1 MMRRRALAGLTVAVF
16 AVVAAAPLVAQQEDT
31 SKVPRITLAEF
42 KPLHAK
48 NAVLTIDVR
57 DPHGFDAGHIPG
69 ALNVSVVDI
78 EIMANRVLKESRP
91 VVAYCACPDD
101 HSSLYV
107 AAKLMRVGVKN
118 IKVLT
123 GGWNGW
129 TKGGGKVEVTPPQRL
144 ALH

>member
-1 MMRRRALAGLTVAVF
+1 MIRRRALAGLTVAALAVLGVF
-16 AVVAAAPLVAQQEDT
+16 AAGPVFAQQEDT

-42 KPLHAK
+42 KPLHAV

-78 EIMANRVLKESRP
+78 EIMANRVLKEPRP

-123 GGWNGW
+123 GGWNAW
-129 TKGGGKVEVTPPQRL
+129 TKAGGKVEVTPP
-144 ALH
+144 

>member
-1 MMRRRALAGLTVAVF
+1 MIARRSFAAALAVLAF
-16 AVVAAAPLVAQQEDT
+16 AVLPAAGQQEDLT
-31 SKVPRITLAEF
+31 KVPRITLAQF

-57 DPHGFDAGHIPG
+57 DPHGFDAGHVPG

-78 EIMANRVLKESRP
+78 EIMGNRILKEKRP
-91 VVAYCACPDD
+91 IVAYCACPDE
-101 HSSLYV
+101 HSALVV
-107 AAKLMRVGVKN
+107 AAKLMRIGVKD

-129 TKGGGKVEVTPPQRL
+129 KAAGGKVEVTPEG
-144 ALH
+144 

>member
-1 MMRRRALAGLTVAVF
+1 MIRRRALAGLTMAVL
-16 AVVAAAPLVAQQEDT
+16 AVLLTLPAWAQPEDT

-78 EIMANRVLKESRP
+78 EIMANRVLKETRP

-101 HSSLYV
+101 GSSLYV

-123 GGWNGW
+123 GGWAGW
-129 TKGGGKVEVTPPQRL
+129 TKGGGKVEVTKP
-144 ALH
+144 

>member
-1 MMRRRALAGLTVAVF
+1 MIRRRALAGLTMAVF
-16 AVVAAAPLVAQQEDT
+16 AVLLTPPAWAQPEDT

-42 KPLHAK
+42 KPLHSK

-78 EIMANRVLKESRP
+78 EIMANRVLKETRP

-101 HSSLYV
+101 GSSLYV

-118 IKVLT
+118 IRVLT
-123 GGWNGW
+123 GGWAGW
-129 TKGGGKVEVTPPQRL
+129 TKGGGKVEVTKP
-144 ALH
+144 

>member
-1 MMRRRALAGLTVAVF
+1 MIRRRALAGLTMAVF
-16 AVVAAAPLVAQQEDT
+16 AGLLALPAFAQQEDT

-42 KPLHAK
+42 KPLHAV

-78 EIMANRVLKESRP
+78 EIMANRVLKETRP

-101 HSSLYV
+101 GSSLYV

-123 GGWNGW
+123 GGWAGW
-129 TKGGGKVEVTPPQRL
+129 TKGGGKVEVTKP
-144 ALH
+144 

>member
-1 MMRRRALAGLTVAVF
+1 MITRLAVIGLAMALMAAPPVF
-16 AVVAAAPLVAQQEDT
+16 AQKEDT
-31 SKVPRITLAEF
+31 STVPRITLAEF

-69 ALNVSVVDI
+69 ALNVSVADV
-78 EIMANRVLKESRP
+78 EIMANRVLKETRP

-101 HSSLYV
+101 GSSLYV
-107 AAKLMRVGVKN
+107 AAKLRRVGVKN

-123 GGWNGW
+123 GGWTSW
-129 TKGGGKVEVTPPQRL
+129 TKSGGKVEVTKP
-144 ALH
+144 